1 MVQCLEL
8 LIDWRRFVSGWLVM
22 ANTCHYWQMT
32 GLWCSVWSWGT
43 LDCCVADLWWPTL
56 VTINRW
62 RGYGAV
68 FGAGETTTVVWL
80 TCDGQNLSLLTDDGA
95 MVQCLELG
103 SHDCCVADLWWPT
116 LVTID
121 RWRGNG
127 AVFGAGEPTTVVW
140 LTCDGQHC
148 HYWQMTGLW
157 CSVWSCWLIDGA
169 LLLISSEFVQ

>member
-8 LIDWRRFVSGWLVM
+8 LIGWRRFVSGWLVM

-56 VTINRW
+56 VTIDRW

-68 FGAGETTTVVWL
+68 FGAADWL
-80 TCDGQNLSLLTDDGA
+80 TATWKGNPRLLCG
-95 MVQCLELG
+95 
-103 SHDCCVADLWWPT
+103 W
-116 LVTID
+116 LVMANT
-121 RWRGNG
+121 
-127 AVFGAGEPTTVVW
+127 
-140 LTCDGQHC
+140 C

-157 CSVWSCWLIDGA
+157 CSVWSCWLIDGT
-169 LLLISSEFVQ
+169 LLVADLWWPTLVTIDRWQRYGAVVWSCWLIDGDMKGEPSTVVWLTCDGQHLSL